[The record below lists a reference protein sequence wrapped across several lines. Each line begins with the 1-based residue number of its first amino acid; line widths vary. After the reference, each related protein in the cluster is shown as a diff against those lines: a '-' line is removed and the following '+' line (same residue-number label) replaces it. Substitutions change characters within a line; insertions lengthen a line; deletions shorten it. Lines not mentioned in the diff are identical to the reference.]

1 MLCDKCKKNQAI
13 RTYEQTR
20 NGRVERVRYCLQC
33 DPAMWEGDACPYCG
47 TTVAEFKKTKLV
59 GCAKCYQT
67 LARDIAPVVERMQ
80 CVIGTTGCHKG
91 KVAYHNKQERI
102 KQRCM
107 ELSTLAEQRYSE
119 NDDRGAG
126 VYEERID
133 MLRAGLEEDFV
144 WKRNRK
150 YNP

>member
-13 RTYEQTR
+13 KTYEQTR
-20 NGRVERVRYCLQC
+20 NGKIEYVHYCLQC
-33 DPAMWEGDACPYCG
+33 DPALWTDSACPYCG
-47 TTVAEFKKTKLV
+47 TTSADFAKTKLV

-67 LARDIAPVVERMQ
+67 LGKAIQPAVEGMQ
-80 CVIGTTGCHKG
+80 GVAYTEGCHKG
-91 KVAYHNKQERI
+91 KVAYQNKQERI
-102 KQRCM
+102 KQRCI

-126 VYEERID
+126 VYEEKID

-144 WKRNRK
+144 WKKSRK

>member
-13 RTYEQTR
+13 KTYEQTR
-20 NGRVERVRYCLQC
+20 NGNVTYAHYCLQC
-33 DPAMWEGDACPYCG
+33 DPARWEGSSCPYCG
-47 TTVAEFKKTKLV
+47 TTLTEFMKTKLV

-67 LARDIAPVVERMQ
+67 LGTGIQPVVESMQ
-80 CVIGTTGCHKG
+80 GVLETTWHKG
-91 KVAYHNKQERI
+91 KVAYQNKQERI
-102 KQRCM
+102 KQRCA

-133 MLRAGLEEDFV
+133 MLRAGLEEDYV
-144 WKRNRK
+144 WKKSRK

>member
-13 RTYEQTR
+13 KTYEQTR
-20 NGRVERVRYCLQC
+20 NGKVEQVRYCLQC
-33 DPAMWEGDACPYCG
+33 DPALWVESCPYCG
-47 TTVAEFKKTKLV
+47 TTATDFTKTKLV
-59 GCAKCYQT
+59 GCAKCYQALSET
-67 LARDIAPVVERMQ
+67 LPPVIEGMQ
-80 CVIGTTGCHKG
+80 GSTRHTGKR
-91 KVAYHNKQERI
+91 AYQNKQERI

-107 ELSTLAEQRYSE
+107 ELSTLAEKRYSE

-133 MLRAGLEEDFV
+133 MLRAGLEEDYV
-144 WKRNRK
+144 WKKSRK